1 MLHYQIYYSDCDK
14 QKYTLLDMSHLYLW
28 RIFPPHG
35 KKEPNIFLSQFI
47 IEGSGRN
54 VLHMWDTPQDLN
66 ILDKILSYKTLSVQS
81 YWK

>member
-1 MLHYQIYYSDCDK
+1 MYFTLSFLKKKASDDYMLHYQIYYSDCDK

-28 RIFPPHG
+28 RIFLPHG

-54 VLHMWDTPQDLN
+54 VLHMWDTPQDL
-66 ILDKILSYKTLSVQS
+66 TF
-81 YWK
+81 

>member
-14 QKYTLLDMSHLYLW
+14 QKYTLLDMSHAVSLAD
-28 RIFPPHG
+28 FSPTCK

-54 VLHMWDTPQDLN
+54 VLHMWDIPQDL
-66 ILDKILSYKTLSVQS
+66 TF
-81 YWK
+81 